1 MPPVKKITS
10 WSFSRYSTY
19 RQCPA
24 KLKFT
29 AIDKLKEP
37 PNDAM
42 TRGSN
47 IHALAEHYIKGQL
60 KKLPPELKQFKG
72 LFEQLKTA
80 FKKRTILNVVEDS
93 WAFTKAWTR
102 TTWDDWTGCW
112 LRIKLDHAVS
122 VDGETLVITDWKT
135 GKFRPDSCED
145 YQEQLEL
152 YALAALLLYPHIK
165 EVRPRLAYLDLGM
178 IYPKDDEPII
188 YTPADVPRLKKLWL
202 QRTKAMLN
210 DTKFAPKPNRF
221 CGWCHFRKS
230 NGGPC
235 QY

>member
-37 PNDAM
+37 PNEAM
-42 TRGSN
+42 ARGSH
-47 IHALAEHYIKGQL
+47 IHALAEHYIKGEL
-60 KKLPPELKQFKG
+60 KKLPPELKQFDG
-72 LFEQLKTA
+72 LFSQLKAA
-80 FKKRTILNVVEDS
+80 FKRRTLLNVVEDS
-93 WAFTKAWTR
+93 WAFTKSWTR
-102 TTWDDWTGCW
+102 TTWDNWSECW
-112 LRIKLDHAVS
+112 LRIKLDHALS
-122 VDGETLVITDWKT
+122 VDGETLVINDWKT
-135 GKFRPDSCED
+135 GKFRQDSCED

-165 EVRPRLAYLDLGM
+165 QVRPRLVYLDLGM

-188 YTPADVPRLKKLWL
+188 YTRADVPRLKKLWL
-202 QRTKAMLN
+202 QRTKAMLS

-221 CGWCHFRKS
+221 CQWCHFRKA

-235 QY
+235 RF